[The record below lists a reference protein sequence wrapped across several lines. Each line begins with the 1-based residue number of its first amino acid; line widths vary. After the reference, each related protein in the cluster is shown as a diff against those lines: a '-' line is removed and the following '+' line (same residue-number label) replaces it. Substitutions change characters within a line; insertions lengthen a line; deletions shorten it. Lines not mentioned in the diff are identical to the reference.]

1 MNERAGRVGELV
13 CLSLD
18 SFALWTADSHRA
30 TAAFAIVTRSLI
42 AFLYGFIWAAICAT
56 SCFARIARVFLLE
69 LLEKQRQNPEGP
81 VRSCWWSRAKIVRL
95 VSMLA
100 ERRDVALERS
110 VSTS

>member
-30 TAAFAIVTRSLI
+30 TAAFAIVTKSLI

-56 SCFARIARVFLLE
+56 SCFARIARVFFSNSWKSSGKILRDLYD
-69 LLEKQRQNPEGP
+69 LVGGRVP
-81 VRSCWWSRAKIVRL
+81 RSFAWFPCSPKEEI
-95 VSMLA
+95 
-100 ERRDVALERS
+100 
-110 VSTS
+110 